1 MRYAVIGGDMR
12 FAHLARMLEKAGRP
26 ATGFLLEK
34 AGMDSV
40 PLSEIGKC
48 STVICNW
55 PLRWP
60 LADADVK
67 EKDILDQLAP
77 GTTLLLC
84 GPKYPAEKRWDLQY
98 VNLWADERLL
108 QENAWLTAEGAVAS
122 AVSRTG
128 FPIMGRSCAIVGYGR
143 IGRALTEILMKLG
156 GEVTVFSR
164 TESKR
169 RLAQESGAKS
179 KDLGEIADC
188 IHAYDIVFSTPPS
201 TVMDRKVLEKVGQD
215 TLILD
220 LASPPYGV
228 DMDAAREL
236 GLRALRE
243 PGLPGRYCPLS
254 AARAIYNAVLRWE
267 EENHG

>member
-1 MRYAVIGGDMR
+1 MRYAVIGGDRR
-12 FAHLARMLEKAGRP
+12 FAHLARMLEKAGYP
-26 ATGFLLEK
+26 TTGFLLEK
-34 AGMDSV
+34 AGMPSV

-48 STVICNW
+48 SAVICNW

-60 LADADVK
+60 LSDKEVK
-67 EKDILDQLAP
+67 EKEILDQLAP

-128 FPIMGRSCAIVGYGR
+128 LPIMGRSCAIVGYGR
-143 IGRALTEILMKLG
+143 IGRALTEILLKLG

-164 TESKR
+164 TEAKR
-169 RLAQESGAKS
+169 KLARESGAKTEG
-179 KDLGEIADC
+179 LAEIEES
-188 IHAYDIVFSTPPS
+188 IHTYDVIFSTPPS
-201 TVMDRKVLEKVGQD
+201 VVLNGEVLKRAKSD

-228 DMDAAREL
+228 DLDAARKL